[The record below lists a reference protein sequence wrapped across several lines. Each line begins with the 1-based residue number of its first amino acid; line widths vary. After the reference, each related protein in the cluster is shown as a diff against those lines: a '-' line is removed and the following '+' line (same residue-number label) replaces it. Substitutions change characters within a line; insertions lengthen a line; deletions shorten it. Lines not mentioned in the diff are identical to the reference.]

1 MSLLA
6 VFLLCV
12 SSCLSLS
19 SSCIWEKS
27 AAPTPTITMEMGSL
41 DASITAA
48 CKVRAGQSGRQ
59 FDSSK
64 LTTAP
69 TFVLSRSFTTP
80 SVMMSSTV

>member
-27 AAPTPTITMEMGSL
+27 APPTPTITMEMGSL

-48 CKVRAGQSGRQ
+48 C
-59 FDSSK
+59 
-64 LTTAP
+64 
-69 TFVLSRSFTTP
+69 
-80 SVMMSSTV
+80 